1 MRNEKVKIM
10 NDLQSSRAVAHI
22 ARNIIKKVSTAPPN
36 YLEIF
41 IRWRDVI
48 GEHVASICVP
58 HKVVNMGNDKILVL
72 KTIKGRGLQI
82 QHEGLRI
89 LNSVNKFL
97 KKKTFSKIRVFQT
110 EAIEF

>member
-1 MRNEKVKIM
+1 M
-10 NDLQSSRAVAHI
+10 NGSQSPLAVACI
-22 ARNIIKKVSTAPPN
+22 AQNIIKNIDAAPN

-41 IRWRDVI
+41 IRWQDVV
-48 GEHVASICVP
+48 GERIASICVP
-58 HKVVNMGNDKILVL
+58 HKVINMGNDKILVL

-82 QHEGLRI
+82 QHETLGI

-97 KKKTFSKIRVFQT
+97 KKRTFSQMRVFQI